1 KQRNLII
8 DDYDEAIS
16 FLERVNYYR
25 FSAYGLTLK
34 QKGQKDIFKSGVT
47 FKQMKEIYQF
57 DKRLRE
63 TLLYYLESI
72 EIEFLSKIAYYHAHK
87 FGSLGYNNPDYF
99 TSHRFLSD
107 ILLLLIKEND
117 NT

>member
-1 KQRNLII
+1 ISSSEVHIKQPKTYKEQLKILKQRNLII

-47 FKQMKEIYQF
+47 IKQMKEIYQY
-57 DKRLRE
+57 DTRLRE
-63 TLLYYLESI
+63 NIIYYLDSF
-72 EIEFLSKIAYYHAHK
+72 EIELCSKISYKH
-87 FGSLGYNNPDYF
+87 
-99 TSHRFLSD
+99 SH
-107 ILLLLIKEND
+107 
-117 NT
+117 